1 VLSRISGGGGRGST
15 ASVPHDAGKVQP
27 NEDGI
32 KFPEIQCLIMN
43 PEAITKDSIT
53 DLWPIKGEIL
63 VDPAI

>member
-1 VLSRISGGGGRGST
+1 
-15 ASVPHDAGKVQP
+15 VQP